1 MTNFISNFFNK
12 INNNYKILIN
22 INFLKKNKIK
32 FLFYSENKS
41 YQKYAYLLIKTL
53 SNKYPNDVYYISSD
67 IKDKIEDFNV
77 KNIFIGSGLLR
88 QFFFLTV
95 KVDNFFLTLTDLNN
109 HFLKKTKNVK
119 NYIYYF
125 HSPVSTTKVYT
136 NAAFDNYDTILC
148 NGKYQID
155 EIQQREVLK
164 KLPKKKLIKN
174 GYFYFDHLINNINLN
189 KKIDSILVAPSWNYN
204 EKYFI
209 DENFISIID
218 LLLKKDFH
226 VIFRPHPEHFKR
238 SKNIL
243 NKIKKNIFNKNFI
256 YDTNT
261 ENINSMEN
269 SKCLIT
275 DNSGIAIEY
284 TLILKRPVL
293 YLDEKEKLHNSELSD
308 YNNLI
313 NFEDNI
319 KNTFGFK
326 FKKKDIES
334 IDLLINKS
342 INNFNI
348 RNLEIDNFV
357 NKNFYNLTDTSNFFK
372 NNMDKVFD

>member
-1 MTNFISNFFNK
+1 MN
-12 INNNYKILIN
+12 
-22 INFLKKNKIK
+22 
-32 FLFYSENKS
+32 
-41 YQKYAYLLIKTL
+41 
-53 SNKYPNDVYYISSD
+53 
-67 IKDKIEDFNV
+67 
-77 KNIFIGSGLLR
+77 
-88 QFFFLTV
+88 
-95 KVDNFFLTLTDLNN
+95 
-109 HFLKKTKNVK
+109 KKT
-119 NYIYYF
+119 
-125 HSPVSTTKVYT
+125 
-136 NAAFDNYDTILC
+136 
-148 NGKYQID
+148 
-155 EIQQREVLK
+155 
-164 KLPKKKLIKN
+164 
-174 GYFYFDHLINNINLN
+174 
-189 KKIDSILVAPSWNYN
+189 DSILVAPSWNYN

-218 LLLKKDFH
+218 LLLKKNFH

-293 YLDEKEKLHNSELSD
+293 YLDEKLHNSELSD

-313 NFEDNI
+313 NLEDNI

-342 INNFNI
+342 VNNFNI

-357 NKNFYNLTDTSNFFK
+357 NKNFYNHTDTSDFFK